1 VACIGG
7 SGLVQAIS
15 LLHVNIP
22 WHTAG
27 VDPAGVELLQQQQIN
42 GCGSEQA
49 INGNCCMHMHKR
61 KKGQGICSKQ
71 ISLLRKVGM
80 AHEANVAVAAVVL
93 PDGAFSISCLTLSDP
108 R

>member
-1 VACIGG
+1 VACIGE

-15 LLHVNIP
+15 LLYVNIS
-22 WHTAG
+22 WHT
-27 VDPAGVELLQQQQIN
+27 AGVELLQQQQIN

-61 KKGQGICSKQ
+61 NKGQGSPCICSKQ
-71 ISLLRKVGM
+71 ISLLQKVGM

-93 PDGAFSISCLTLSDP
+93 PDGASSISCLT
-108 R
+108 